1 MSIFKNVIE
10 NFNDKIITPPRIH
23 LSLTK
28 ARNPFEQYLNLNIS
42 MFRDTFSESLLND
55 CCAVLFPFIRLK
67 IKSGALTN
75 HGFFAAKEYAD
86 PLNDNRVQ
94 FHIYE
99 ALREASQHD
108 EENDTC
114 AFKKV
119 LSKPAADK
127 LFANEIILAMLPG
140 GKGYRYNSRQ
150 GGVIELKIAYNSN
163 VYPDLTN
170 VDFEIQAV
178 IAPVLRD
185 ASLTR
190 LYSKFGDV
198 DSEEGE
204 AVNDEVSF
212 PIPDKAKRQVIIAL

>member
-1 MSIFKNVIE
+1 MSIFKTVLQ

-23 LSLTK
+23 LSLSK
-28 ARNPFEQYLNLNIS
+28 ARNPFEQFLNLNIS
-42 MFRDTFSESLLND
+42 MFRDTFSEPLLND
-55 CCAVLFPFIRLK
+55 CSAVLFPYIRLK

-75 HGFFAAKEYAD
+75 HGFFTAHEYAD
-86 PLNDNRVQ
+86 PLNDNRMQ

-108 EENDTC
+108 EENDVC

-119 LSKPAADK
+119 LGKPAADK
-127 LFANEIILAMLPG
+127 LFASEIILAMLPG

-178 IAPVLRD
+178 IAPVLRE

-198 DSEEGE
+198 DAEDGEEL
-204 AVNDEVSF
+204 NDELAF
-212 PIPDKAKRQVIIAL
+212 PTPDTRKRQVMIAP

>member
-1 MSIFKNVIE
+1 MSIFKTVIE

-28 ARNPFEQYLNLNIS
+28 ARNPFEQYLHLNIS

-67 IKSGALTN
+67 VKSGALTN
-75 HGFFAAKEYAD
+75 HGFFAVHEYAD

-108 EENDTC
+108 EENAVC

-119 LSKPAADK
+119 LGKPAADK
-127 LFANEIILAMLPG
+127 LFANEIILAMMPG
-140 GKGYRYNSRQ
+140 SKGYRYNSRQ

-163 VYPDLTN
+163 LYPDLTN

-178 IAPVLRD
+178 IAPVFRE

-198 DSEEGE
+198 DVEDGEELNHE
-204 AVNDEVSF
+204 LAF
-212 PIPDKAKRQVIIAL
+212 PTPDKRKKQVMIAP

>member
-1 MSIFKNVIE
+1 MSIFKTVIE

-55 CCAVLFPFIRLK
+55 CSAVLFPYIRLK

-75 HGFFAAKEYAD
+75 HGFFAAQEYTD

-108 EENDTC
+108 EENDVC

-119 LSKPAADK
+119 LGKPAADK
-127 LFANEIILAMLPG
+127 LFANEVVLAMLPG
-140 GKGYRYNSRQ
+140 SRGYRYNSRQ
-150 GGVIELKIAYNSN
+150 GGVVESKIAYNSN

-178 IAPVLRD
+178 IAPVLRE

-198 DSEEGE
+198 DAEDGEE
-204 AVNDEVSF
+204 ANDRLAF
-212 PIPDKAKRQVIIAL
+212 PTPDTRKRHVMMAP